1 MMLNFLEK
9 FKGEKAELTSATSEE
24 KNILI
29 ASLLIECAK
38 EDGDFSDDEII
49 KIKSLLNT
57 KLNIDSN
64 DVNAIFDAALEI
76 TQDNVEIYSLT
87 KDIRDNFSHEEIL
100 KIIEYM
106 WAVMLADGHVDDFE
120 AALMRKIIGLFH
132 LTGKDSSIAKEN
144 ALNSLNNQS

>member
-9 FKGEKAELTSATSEE
+9 FKNDKTELTGATSEE

-38 EDGDFSDDEII
+38 EDDDFSDDEII

-57 KLNIDSN
+57 KLNIDNN

>member
-9 FKGEKAELTSATSEE
+9 FKSEKAELTSATIEE

-57 KLNIDSN
+57 KLNINGN

-100 KIIEYM
+100 KILEYM
-106 WAVMLADGHVDDFE
+106 WTVMLADGHVDDFE

>member
-1 MMLNFLEK
+1 MLNFLEK
-9 FKGEKAELTSATSEE
+9 FKSEKAEPTSATSEE

>member
-1 MMLNFLEK
+1 MLNFLEK
-9 FKGEKAELTSATSEE
+9 FKSEKAELISATSEE

-57 KLNIDSN
+57 KLNINGN

-100 KIIEYM
+100 KILEYM
-106 WAVMLADGHVDDFE
+106 WTVMLADGHVDDFE

>member
-1 MMLNFLEK
+1 MLNFLEK
-9 FKGEKAELTSATSEE
+9 FKSEKAEPTSATSEE

-76 TQDNVEIYSLT
+76 TQNNVEIYSLT

>member
-9 FKGEKAELTSATSEE
+9 FKSEKAELTSATSEE

-38 EDGDFSDDEII
+38 EDGDFSDEEII

-57 KLNIDSN
+57 KLNINGN

-100 KIIEYM
+100 KILEYM

>member
-9 FKGEKAELTSATSEE
+9 FKNDKTELTGATSEE

>member
-9 FKGEKAELTSATSEE
+9 FKNDKTELTGATIEE

-57 KLNIDSN
+57 KLNINGN

-100 KIIEYM
+100 KILEYM
-106 WAVMLADGHVDDFE
+106 WTIMLADGHVDDFE

>member
-1 MMLNFLEK
+1 MLNFLEK
-9 FKGEKAELTSATSEE
+9 FKSEKAEPTSATSEE

-100 KIIEYM
+100 KILEYM
-106 WAVMLADGHVDDFE
+106 WTVMLADGHVDDFE

>member
-1 MMLNFLEK
+1 MLNFLEK
-9 FKGEKAELTSATSEE
+9 FKSEKAEPTSATSEE

-29 ASLLIECAK
+29 VSLLIECAK

-100 KIIEYM
+100 KILEYM

>member
-1 MMLNFLEK
+1 MLNFLEK
-9 FKGEKAELTSATSEE
+9 FKSEKAEPTSATSEE

-29 ASLLIECAK
+29 VSLLIECAK

-57 KLNIDSN
+57 KLNINGN

-100 KIIEYM
+100 KILEYM

>member
-9 FKGEKAELTSATSEE
+9 FKSEKAELTSATSEE

-100 KIIEYM
+100 KILEYM
-106 WAVMLADGHVDDFE
+106 WVVMLADGHVDDFE

>member
-1 MMLNFLEK
+1 MLNFLEK
-9 FKGEKAELTSATSEE
+9 FKSEKPELTSATSEE

-57 KLNIDSN
+57 KLNINGN

>member
-57 KLNIDSN
+57 KLNIDNN

-100 KIIEYM
+100 KILEYM
-106 WAVMLADGHVDDFE
+106 WTVMLADGHVDDFE
-120 AALMRKIIGLFH
+120 AALMRKIIGLYH

>member
-9 FKGEKAELTSATSEE
+9 FKSEKAELTSATSEE

-49 KIKSLLNT
+49 KIKNLLNT

-100 KIIEYM
+100 KILEYM